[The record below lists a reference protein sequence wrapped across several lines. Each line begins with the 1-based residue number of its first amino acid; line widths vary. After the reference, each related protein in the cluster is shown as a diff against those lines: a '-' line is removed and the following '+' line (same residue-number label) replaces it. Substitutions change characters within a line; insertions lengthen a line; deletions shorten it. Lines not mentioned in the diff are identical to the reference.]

1 MSRRSQQCDRFQA
14 PYRVEGGATLAAP
27 AAFWFRARN
36 SSRIESNFEFVRT
49 CCSLSPKRAASVAPW
64 SLVTLLLLLAVVE
77 VAGR

>member
-36 SSRIESNFEFVRT
+36 SSRIESSFEFVRA
-49 CCSLSPKRAASVAPW
+49 CCSFSPDMASVSAW
-64 SLVTLLLLLAVVE
+64 YLVTLLLLLGVVE
-77 VAGR
+77 TAGK